1 MSNPAVG
8 AKYVATL
15 VVGVVGAGAFAGVSH
30 DGRGGAPAEDPE
42 PIVEVLSP
50 STGVGT
56 TSTSSTSSSVPVS
69 TVSAPPSI
77 AGTAPAEPAEPAKAA
92 QPSEPAEPEPVP
104 TRARVRSRGS

>member
-8 AKYVATL
+8 AKYVAAL

-30 DGRGGAPAEDPE
+30 DGRGGAPPEDPE

-50 STGVGT
+50 STSVGT
-56 TSTSSTSSSVPVS
+56 TSTSSTSSISGTSSTAPVS
-69 TVSAPPSI
+69 TVAASPSI
-77 AGTAPAEPAEPAKAA
+77 AGTAPAEPAP
-92 QPSEPAEPEPVP
+92 PDPVP

>member
-8 AKYVATL
+8 AKYVAAL

-30 DGRGGAPAEDPE
+30 DGRGGAPTEDPE

-50 STGVGT
+50 STSVGS
-56 TSTSSTSSSVPVS
+56 TSTSSTSSISGTSSTAPVS
-69 TVSAPPSI
+69 TAAASPSI
-77 AGTAPAEPAEPAKAA
+77 AGTAPAEPTP
-92 QPSEPAEPEPVP
+92 PDPVP